1 MRSQQCLHQ
10 EGERQWRSRPPRS
23 VSAWYPSVSGFQRQV
38 RRDLTA
44 AKAPAGACVPMRVA
58 TDRMVVGMRRAF
70 DSVQSHAARASVRV
84 AQAFAA
90 QMPRASAAVAQF
102 AAGFQRVEST
112 AKRCRGAH
120 APVRCD
126 DAPGT
131 RQHVGAA
138 TELPRGFRSA
148 DGAASALTG
157 RMGSLGGL
165 SRRAFEAAAQPLR
178 NFHAGFTQLG
188 AASSAFSGRMGTL
201 GGCQS
206 SPRDWR
212 TRLHVRPR
220 GNLYPCNGP
229 VDWCIDPERHRHST
243 ARCRTEG
250 RWARS
255 RRGTRKPR
263 LQRTT
268 GRTGHLEHAAD
279 VTGLY
284 GSAQDA
290 GDMMER

>member
-1 MRSQQCLHQ
+1 MALTTAQV
-10 EGERQWRSRPPRS
+10 S
-23 VSAWYPSVSGFQRQV
+23 VRVVPDVRGFQRQV

-44 AKAPAGACVPMRVA
+44 AKLQPVRVPMRVA

-112 AKRCRGAH
+112 ANGVAARMHQFGATTRRALDSTSAPLRNFH
-120 APVRCD
+120 A
-126 DAPGT
+126 
-131 RQHVGAA
+131 
-138 TELPRGFRSA
+138 GFRSA

-201 GGCQS
+201 GG
-206 SPRDWR
+206 
-212 TRLHVRPR
+212 V
-220 GNLYPCNGP
+220 
-229 VDWCIDPERHRHST
+229 
-243 ARCRTEG
+243 
-250 RWARS
+250 S
-255 RRGTRKPR
+255 RRAIGGLGSTFARVGTSIRATAQSIGASIQNGIDTPLR
-263 LQRTT
+263 GVARRAGGLAAAVGLGSLGSSALQ
-268 GRTGHLEHAAD
+268 A
-279 VTGLY
+279 
-284 GSAQDA
+284 AQDI
-290 GDMMER
+290 